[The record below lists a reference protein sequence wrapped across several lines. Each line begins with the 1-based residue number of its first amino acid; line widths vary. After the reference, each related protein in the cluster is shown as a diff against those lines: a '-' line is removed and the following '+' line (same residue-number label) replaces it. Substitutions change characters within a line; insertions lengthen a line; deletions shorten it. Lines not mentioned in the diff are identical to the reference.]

1 MDEQE
6 INKRALKAYPEI
18 HEKEFSDERN
28 LIPNAIQDARREGY
42 TKSLKEINNLPK
54 IEGWI
59 ARNKEPDELCF
70 FPGEEPPTRM
80 VDYWFA
86 GFAWSYTKIQDTL
99 PELTWEDEPLK
110 VELIINKL

>member
-1 MDEQE
+1 MMEE
-6 INKRALKAYPEI
+6 KAEKAYPK
-18 HEKEFSDERN
+18 HEFGIYIKDNE
-28 LIPNAIQDARREGY
+28 LKREGY
-42 TKSLKEINNLPK
+42 IKALQEVSNLPK

-70 FPGEEPPTRM
+70 FPGNEPPVRM
-80 VDYWFA
+80 DTYWFA
-86 GFAWSYTKIQDTL
+86 GFAWSYTKIQDVL